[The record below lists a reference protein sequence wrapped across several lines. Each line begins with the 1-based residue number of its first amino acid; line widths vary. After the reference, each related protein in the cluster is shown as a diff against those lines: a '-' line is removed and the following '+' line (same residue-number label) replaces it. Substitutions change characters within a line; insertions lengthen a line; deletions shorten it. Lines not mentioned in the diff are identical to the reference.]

1 MPGNSFGKLF
11 KITTFGESH
20 GECLGVVIDGCPPNI
35 FFDMEKIQKIMD
47 RRKPGQNNKTSTA
60 RKEEDIVHVMS
71 GVFEGKTTGT
81 PIMLMIKNKDHKSSA
96 YNDIK
101 DLFRPG
107 HGDITYF
114 KKYKIRD
121 YRGGGRASARE
132 TAARVAAGAVA
143 SLILEK
149 HGINVFSCTKEIA
162 GIKAEKFNIEDINKN
177 PFFMPDLEAFKK
189 AEEKID
195 FIRAQ
200 GNTVGG
206 IVEII
211 VKNPGFGL
219 GEPVFDKLDADLAK
233 AMMSIGAVKGVE
245 IGAGFEAA
253 KMTGL
258 ENNDQISSKGFKTN
272 NSGGILAGISNGD
285 DIIIRIAVKPIPSV
299 SIEQDTIDT
308 QGNETKVKVKGRHD
322 ICAIPRINVVAESM
336 ASIVVADHLLRKK
349 ALENEG

>member
-1 MPGNSFGKLF
+1 
-11 KITTFGESH
+11 
-20 GECLGVVIDGCPPNI
+20 
-35 FFDMEKIQKIMD
+35 
-47 RRKPGQNNKTSTA
+47 
-60 RKEEDIVHVMS
+60 
-71 GVFEGKTTGT
+71 
-81 PIMLMIKNKDHKSSA
+81 
-96 YNDIK
+96 
-101 DLFRPG
+101 
-107 HGDITYF
+107 
-114 KKYKIRD
+114 
-121 YRGGGRASARE
+121 
-132 TAARVAAGAVA
+132 VA

-149 HGINVFSCTKEIA
+149 HGISVFSCTNEIA
-162 GIKAEKFNIEDINKN
+162 GVKAEKFNIEDINKN
-177 PFFMPDLEAFKK
+177 PFFMPDIEAFKK

-195 FIRAQ
+195 IIRAQ

-206 IVEII
+206 IVEIT

-308 QGNETKVKVKGRHD
+308 KGNETRVKVKGRHD

>member
-47 RRKPGQNNKTSTA
+47 RRKPGQSNKTSTA
-60 RKEEDIVHVMS
+60 RKEEDIIHVMS

-195 FIRAQ
+195 IIRAQ

-206 IVEII
+206 IVEIT